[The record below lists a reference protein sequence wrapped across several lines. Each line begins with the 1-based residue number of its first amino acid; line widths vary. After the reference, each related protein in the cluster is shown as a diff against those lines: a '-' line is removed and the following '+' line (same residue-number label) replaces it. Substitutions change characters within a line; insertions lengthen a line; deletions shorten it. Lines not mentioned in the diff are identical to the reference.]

1 MRSKTHQKRTKKRIM
16 NLQQKRRG
24 GYNPNQKSYLSTG
37 IDSSRL
43 DTPQIKVL
51 VCMGTLG
58 SLPMSSRLE
67 ITVAALLES
76 DSFSFESVFLILS
89 AERLIFLG
97 TEISLIIRSST
108 SMHCLTT
115 SLGFSDTVI
124 TTGCYYKTRT
134 SY

>member
-1 MRSKTHQKRTKKRIM
+1 
-16 NLQQKRRG
+16 
-24 GYNPNQKSYLSTG
+24 
-37 IDSSRL
+37 
-43 DTPQIKVL
+43 
-51 VCMGTLG
+51 MGTLG

-76 DSFSFESVFLILS
+76 DSFSFESVFFILS

-97 TEISLIIRSST
+97 TETSLIIRSST